1 MNLIADTGSRI
12 GVLFVPTKE
21 DKDLAELH
29 FIVNG
34 EDLGAQAVDIPYK
47 TSNLYVCVDVYGT
60 SQGQPFAGRMVVVCE
75 RSL

>member
-1 MNLIADTGSRI
+1 M
-12 GVLFVPTKE
+12 LFVPTKE

-47 TSNLYVCVDVYGT
+47 KSNLYVCVDVYGEFN
-60 SQGQPFAGRMVVVCE
+60 QPKVI
-75 RSL
+75 SLIYI